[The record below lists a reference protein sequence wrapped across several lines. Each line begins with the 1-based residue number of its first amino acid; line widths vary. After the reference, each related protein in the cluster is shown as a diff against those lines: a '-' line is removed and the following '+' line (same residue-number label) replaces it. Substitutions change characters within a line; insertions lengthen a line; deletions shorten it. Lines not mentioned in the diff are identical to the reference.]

1 MTPSWLL
8 DLLAA
13 IMLAIAAASAAR
25 LAAVRLAT
33 VTPVLA
39 GGRWRP
45 MQAAADADMAHVL
58 MGIAMAGMFAPGL
71 ATLPNAAWG
80 AVFGLAAAWF
90 AGRVWSQA
98 RRDGIRGPLTSRCM
112 LHLIHS
118 AAMFYMFLA
127 FSSPG
132 AGGMAG
138 MSPAGTAMGT
148 LRYPTLAGLFA
159 LLLIGYSVW
168 DLDQLSGKRF
178 SPAVAGGPVS
188 EGPVS
193 EGPASGRDAAAR
205 AFLLAP
211 GNQAVWEVVL
221 GVAMALMLVIII

>member
-13 IMLAIAAASAAR
+13 IMLAIAAVSVAR
-25 LAAVRLAT
+25 LVAA
-33 VTPVLA
+33 TPLLA
-39 GGRWRP
+39 GGPWRP
-45 MQAAADADMAHVL
+45 LQAAADADLAHVL
-58 MGIAMAGMFAPGL
+58 MGIAMAGMFTPGL

-80 AVFGLAAAWF
+80 AIFGLATAWF
-90 AGRVWSQA
+90 AGLAWSQA
-98 RRDGIRGPLTSRCM
+98 RRHGIRGLPAGRCM

-127 FSSPG
+127 LGNS
-132 AGGMAG
+132 
-138 MSPAGTAMGT
+138 MGT
-148 LRYPTLAGLFA
+148 LRYPTLAGVFV

-178 SPAVAGGPVS
+178 SLAVAGGP
-188 EGPVS
+188 
-193 EGPASGRDAAAR
+193 ASGPDAATAR
-205 AFLLAP
+205 SFLLAP
-211 GNQAVWEVVL
+211 GRQVSWEIAL